1 MRPAPIIPDRMD
13 AMDALAVLQGAAVPM
28 ALVHDEYGHF
38 EGMVTPADL
47 LAAIAGE
54 FASDAEAGTDPPA
67 VEREDGS
74 WLLSGSLS
82 ADGLADRLG
91 IRMQFAR
98 DYETTA
104 GFALA
109 QLRHLPETGASFQ
122 NGSWRFATTGRAACR
137 ERGWTYG

>member
-82 ADGLADRLG
+82 ADGMADRLG
-91 IRMQFAR
+91 IR
-98 DYETTA
+98 
-104 GFALA
+104 
-109 QLRHLPETGASFQ
+109 PEERRVGKEWVRT
-122 NGSWRFATTGRAACR
+122 CR
-137 ERGWTYG
+137 SRWWPYP

>member
-54 FASDAEAGTDPPA
+54 FALDAAAGTDPPA
-67 VEREDGS
+67 VERGDDS
-74 WLLSGSLS
+74 WLLSGPHS
-82 ADGLADRLG
+82 ADGRADRAG
-91 IRMQFAR
+91 
-98 DYETTA
+98 TTLAVYA
-104 GFALA
+104 G
-109 QLRHLPETGASFQ
+109 Q
-122 NGSWRFATTGRAACR
+122 ATQA
-137 ERGWTYG
+137 

>member
-13 AMDALAVLQGAAVPM
+13 AMYALAVLQGAAVPM

-54 FASDAEAGTDPPA
+54 FASDPEAGTDPPA

-74 WLLSGSLS
+74 WLHSGSLS
-82 ADGLADRLG
+82 EDGLADRLG
-91 IRMQFAR
+91 IRLPHER
-98 DYETTA
+98 DSETTA
-104 GFALA
+104 DITQA
-109 QLRHLPETGASFQ
+109 QD
-122 NGSWRFATTGRAACR
+122 
-137 ERGWTYG
+137 